1 MSVQVAPKP
10 HRIRTPRPL
19 PPAVAPAAVALAA
32 IAGVTAIAT
41 APAPARVWAAVTVTL
56 AWAAITAGVVFGTLN
71 ARRLRVAAAASD
83 EVARALRIRSARA
96 DEDVVRLLEVT
107 LPLVVKR
114 LRDGE
119 GADAVLGDVPQP
131 AHPLLRAVLA
141 HCAAELAAGESVAR
155 AATAD
160 SVTAVRRLARAADEL
175 DLLTSSA
182 LPAALARLRAGD
194 AADTVLAALKPP
206 GDDRLRILLDTVVRE
221 VARSERRAAAV
232 MGAGT
237 KTLSRVQA
245 MSVSMLADLREMQD
259 RHGGEVFGEL
269 LGLDHKTSQLGL
281 LADRLS
287 LLMGGR
293 TSRTWNRPIGM
304 ESVLRGAVGRISAYR
319 RVRLHSTST
328 ARIAG
333 YAAEAVMH
341 LLAELMDNAANFSPP
356 VDEVHVYVEE
366 RAAGLVVTVEDSGL
380 KMAEAQLRRAEEAV
394 SGRAADLSYLPS
406 TRIGLVVVG
415 LLAVKHHMTVT
426 YRPSSRGGTGVV
438 VLLPPQLLH
447 QEQLPYQE
455 VRQGGSGL
463 PESPVPGGQ
472 RDPERGAEPRPSGAF
487 PGPVPPDPV
496 LPEPV
501 LQNPVPPGPVLP
513 DSVPQGP
520 ALPEPRSPY
529 PGAPG
534 AVPPA
539 AAPGPG
545 SPPPRSSGTPGGPR
559 MATPNGLPVRPRG
572 RTMAAADRGRT
583 ETPEGRSGRS
593 GRDAGA
599 QFGAF
604 HRSMARPTAARSP
617 VLGGVTGT
625 TGPGDAGGAARPGPT
640 GGPSPARAGERA
652 GGAPAVEPTAESSRP

>member
-1 MSVQVAPKP
+1 MSVPVSPKP

-19 PPAVAPAAVALAA
+19 PPAAAPAAVALAA
-32 IAGVTAIAT
+32 AAGVTAIAT

-71 ARRLRVAAAASD
+71 ARRLRIAAAAAE
-83 EVARALRIRSARA
+83 EVARAQRTRSARA

-175 DLLTSSA
+175 DRLTSAA
-182 LPAALARLRAGD
+182 LPEALARLRAGD
-194 AADTVLAALKPP
+194 SADTVLAALKPP
-206 GDDRLRILLDTVVRE
+206 GDDRVRILLDTVVRE

-245 MSVSMLADLREMQD
+245 MAVSMLADLRELQD

-269 LGLDHKTSQLGL
+269 LRLDHKTSQLGL

-293 TSRTWNRPIGM
+293 TSRTWNKPIGM

-333 YAAEAVMH
+333 YAAESVMH

-394 SGRAADLSYLPS
+394 SGRAADLSRLPS

-415 LLAVKHHMTVT
+415 LLAVKFHMTVT

-447 QEQLPYQE
+447 QDQLPYQE
-455 VRQGGSGL
+455 KRQSTAGL
-463 PESPVPGGQ
+463 P
-472 RDPERGAEPRPSGAF
+472 DA
-487 PGPVPPDPV
+487 PGPG
-496 LPEPV
+496 ERR
-501 LQNPVPPGPVLP
+501 N
-513 DSVPQGP
+513 
-520 ALPEPRSPY
+520 
-529 PGAPG
+529 PG

-539 AAPGPG
+539 AAPRPVV
-545 SPPPRSSGTPGGPR
+545 PPPRSAAAPGGPG

-583 ETPEGRSGRS
+583 EATGEPSGASGPTDGAGRN
-593 GRDAGA
+593 AGA
-599 QFGAF
+599 QFDAF
-604 HRSMARPTAARSP
+604 HRSMTARSTASGEP
-617 VLGGVTGT
+617 A
-625 TGPGDAGGAARPGPT
+625 GPAA
-640 GGPSPARAGERA
+640 EN
-652 GGAPAVEPTAESSRP
+652 SRP

>member
-32 IAGVTAIAT
+32 VAGVTAIAA

-56 AWAAITAGVVFGTLN
+56 AWATITAGVVFGTLN
-71 ARRLRVAAAASD
+71 ARRLRAAAAASD
-83 EVARALRIRSARA
+83 EVARALRIRSARS

-160 SVTAVRRLARAADEL
+160 SVTAVRRLARSADEL

-194 AADTVLAALKPP
+194 AADTVLAGLKPP
-206 GDDRLRILLDTVVRE
+206 GDDRLRILLDTIVRE

-245 MSVSMLADLREMQD
+245 MAVSMLADLREMQD

-415 LLAVKHHMTVT
+415 LLAVKHRVTVT

-455 VRQGGSGL
+455 AGQSAEGD
-463 PESPVPGGQ
+463 PEAPVPGERRAPGPS
-472 RDPERGAEPRPSGAF
+472 PERGTDPWPSDALPGPALPDPVL
-487 PGPVPPDPV
+487 PGPVPPDP
-496 LPEPV
+496 
-501 LQNPVPPGPVLP
+501 
-513 DSVPQGP
+513 
-520 ALPEPRSPY
+520 RSPY
-529 PGAPG
+529 PGPG

-545 SPPPRSSGTPGGPR
+545 IPPPRSSGTPAGPR
-559 MATPNGLPVRPRG
+559 LATPNGLPVRPRG
-572 RTMAAADRGRT
+572 RTMAAADRGR
-583 ETPEGRSGRS
+583 PEAPGDLSGTTGTTSATGGGGRN
-593 GRDAGA
+593 AGA

-604 HRSMARPTAARSP
+604 HRSMVRSTAARGP
-617 VLGGVTGT
+617 VRGDAVGAAGSRDPAG
-625 TGPGDAGGAARPGPT
+625 GPGPLDGPVHGT
-640 GGPSPARAGERA
+640 SPIPARAGGRT
-652 GGAPAVEPTAESSRP
+652 GGEPVAEPAADGSRP